1 MTPEIKQDLIEKLT
15 DLDKYMKSNHAN
27 LNLNVVVELIKD
39 YKCNMQ
45 EICQEQQQTLKLILQ
60 KKNTL

>member
-45 EICQEQQQTLKLILQ
+45 EICQEQQ
-60 KKNTL
+60 